1 MEEASNADKVAIID
15 NGKIIVNETPMK
27 LKEKYTTTILKLI
40 PTDEEKLIKYLDEN
54 KYDYKKRTDMMEVYV
69 KKSLDS
75 LKILKDIEDNLTS
88 FEVLEGN
95 MDTVFINLTG
105 KDIERFNMKNI
116 KSLTKRNLL
125 LFFRDKATVFF
136 SFLSVI
142 IILGLYI
149 LFLSDLQVQSV
160 EEVVGKIEG
169 IKPLVNSWVMAG
181 LIAVSTVTLSLGALG
196 VVVADRE
203 NNAMNDFLVAPIKRE
218 QVFLSYLLSSIIIAM
233 IISLTLFVIAEIYII
248 SSGGTVLTIIPM
260 LKVIGI
266 IALCVLSSSLL
277 MLFVISFLKSEQS
290 VGVLGTIVGTMIGF
304 LTGAY
309 VPMGIMPKGIQIVSN
324 VIPVSQGASLLRK
337 YF

>member
-1 MEEASNADKVAIID
+1 
-15 NGKIIVNETPMK
+15 
-27 LKEKYTTTILKLI
+27 
-40 PTDEEKLIKYLDEN
+40 
-54 KYDYKKRTDMMEVYV
+54 
-69 KKSLDS
+69 
-75 LKILKDIEDNLTS
+75 
-88 FEVLEGN
+88 
-95 MDTVFINLTG
+95 
-105 KDIERFNMKNI
+105 MKNI

-337 YF
+337 IFLEKPLNDVFTDSKALSEYSKMQGIDLYFGNFKLSPSFMICMIILSIIVFSSLNIIRFKRMKNK

>member
-1 MEEASNADKVAIID
+1 
-15 NGKIIVNETPMK
+15 
-27 LKEKYTTTILKLI
+27 
-40 PTDEEKLIKYLDEN
+40 
-54 KYDYKKRTDMMEVYV
+54 
-69 KKSLDS
+69 
-75 LKILKDIEDNLTS
+75 
-88 FEVLEGN
+88 
-95 MDTVFINLTG
+95 
-105 KDIERFNMKNI
+105 MKNI

-136 SFLSVI
+136 SFLSII

-218 QVFLSYLLSSIIIAM
+218 QVFLSYLLSTIIIAM
-233 IISLTLFVIAEIYII
+233 IISLTLFVIAEIYIA

-309 VPMGIMPKGIQIVSN
+309 IPMGIMPKGVQIVSN

-337 YF
+337 IFLEKPLNDVFTDSKALSEYSKMQGIDLYFGNFKLSPSFMICMIILSIIVFSSLNIIRFKRMKNK

>member
-1 MEEASNADKVAIID
+1 
-15 NGKIIVNETPMK
+15 
-27 LKEKYTTTILKLI
+27 
-40 PTDEEKLIKYLDEN
+40 
-54 KYDYKKRTDMMEVYV
+54 
-69 KKSLDS
+69 
-75 LKILKDIEDNLTS
+75 
-88 FEVLEGN
+88 
-95 MDTVFINLTG
+95 
-105 KDIERFNMKNI
+105 MKNI

-136 SFLSVI
+136 SFLSII

-218 QVFLSYLLSSIIIAM
+218 QVFLSYLLSTIIIAM

-260 LKVIGI
+260 LKAIGI

-309 VPMGIMPKGIQIVSN
+309 IPMGIMPKGVQIVSN

-337 YF
+337 IFLEKPLNDVFTDSKALSEYSKMQGIDLYFGNFKLSPSFMICMIILSIIVFSSLNIIRFKRMKNK

>member
-1 MEEASNADKVAIID
+1 
-15 NGKIIVNETPMK
+15 
-27 LKEKYTTTILKLI
+27 
-40 PTDEEKLIKYLDEN
+40 
-54 KYDYKKRTDMMEVYV
+54 
-69 KKSLDS
+69 
-75 LKILKDIEDNLTS
+75 
-88 FEVLEGN
+88 
-95 MDTVFINLTG
+95 
-105 KDIERFNMKNI
+105 
-116 KSLTKRNLL
+116 
-125 LFFRDKATVFF
+125 
-136 SFLSVI
+136 
-142 IILGLYI
+142 
-149 LFLSDLQVQSV
+149 
-160 EEVVGKIEG
+160 
-169 IKPLVNSWVMAG
+169 MAG

-218 QVFLSYLLSSIIIAM
+218 QVFLSYLLSTIIIAM

-337 YF
+337 IFLEKPLNDVFTDSKALSEYSKMQGIDLYFGNFKLSPSFMICMIILSIIVFSSLNIIRFKRMKNK

>member
-1 MEEASNADKVAIID
+1 
-15 NGKIIVNETPMK
+15 
-27 LKEKYTTTILKLI
+27 
-40 PTDEEKLIKYLDEN
+40 
-54 KYDYKKRTDMMEVYV
+54 
-69 KKSLDS
+69 
-75 LKILKDIEDNLTS
+75 
-88 FEVLEGN
+88 
-95 MDTVFINLTG
+95 
-105 KDIERFNMKNI
+105 MKNI

-218 QVFLSYLLSSIIIAM
+218 QVFLSYLLSTIIIAM

-309 VPMGIMPKGIQIVSN
+309 IPMGIMPKGVQIVSN

-337 YF
+337 IFLEKPLNDVFTDSKALSEYSKMQGIDLYFGNFKLSPSFMICMIILSIIVFSSLNIIRFKRMKNK

>member
-1 MEEASNADKVAIID
+1 
-15 NGKIIVNETPMK
+15 
-27 LKEKYTTTILKLI
+27 
-40 PTDEEKLIKYLDEN
+40 
-54 KYDYKKRTDMMEVYV
+54 
-69 KKSLDS
+69 
-75 LKILKDIEDNLTS
+75 
-88 FEVLEGN
+88 
-95 MDTVFINLTG
+95 
-105 KDIERFNMKNI
+105 MKNI

-290 VGVLGTIVGTMIGF
+290 VGVLVNIVGTMIGF
-304 LTGAY
+304 LTCAY
-309 VPMGIMPKGIQIVSN
+309 VPMGIMPIVIQIVSN

-337 YF
+337 IFLEKPLNDVFTDSKALSEYSKMQGIDLYFGNFKLSPSFMICMIILSIIVFSSLNIIRFKRMKNK

>member
-1 MEEASNADKVAIID
+1 
-15 NGKIIVNETPMK
+15 
-27 LKEKYTTTILKLI
+27 
-40 PTDEEKLIKYLDEN
+40 
-54 KYDYKKRTDMMEVYV
+54 
-69 KKSLDS
+69 
-75 LKILKDIEDNLTS
+75 
-88 FEVLEGN
+88 
-95 MDTVFINLTG
+95 
-105 KDIERFNMKNI
+105 MKNI

-136 SFLSVI
+136 SFLSII

-218 QVFLSYLLSSIIIAM
+218 QVFLSYLLSTIIIAM
-233 IISLTLFVIAEIYII
+233 IISLTLFIIAEIYIA

-309 VPMGIMPKGIQIVSN
+309 IPMGIMPKGVQIVSN

-337 YF
+337 IFLEKPLNDVFTDSKALSEYSKMQGIDLYFGNFKLSPSFMICMIILSIIVFSSLNIIRFKRMKNK